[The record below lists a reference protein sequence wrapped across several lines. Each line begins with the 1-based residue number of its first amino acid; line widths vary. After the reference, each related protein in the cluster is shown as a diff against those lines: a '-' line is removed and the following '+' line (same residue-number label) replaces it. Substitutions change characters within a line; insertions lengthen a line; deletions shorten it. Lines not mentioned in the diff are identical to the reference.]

1 MTPAASSMRAIS
13 SRGSRAYVSFLA
25 GDGNYVKGVIALA
38 KSLRRVQSAYP
49 FIVAVLEDVPEEH
62 RELLRWNGCHV
73 RPIDK
78 INLSGIEDVNYAQP
92 HYVINYSKLRI
103 WLFEDFEKLIYLDAD
118 VAVFDNIDH
127 LFDLPSGR
135 FYAVQDCFCAT
146 TWSHTPQY
154 KVKYCQQSPESKP
167 WPRSL
172 GPPPPAY
179 FNAGM
184 FVFEPGK
191 FIFEQ
196 MMYMLLSTPLTPFA
210 EQDSLNAFFS
220 DMYTPLPM
228 HYNLILAMLLYHPE
242 KVPDIGKIK
251 VVHYCVPGSK
261 PWSFRGDE
269 EHMNI
274 EPLRRLIEKWWNVYE
289 DRPIDYPALIQ
300 QSRSST
306 QPIADPVLH
315 TNETVSTE

>member
-103 WLFEDFEKLIYLDAD
+103 WL
-118 VAVFDNIDH
+118 
-127 LFDLPSGR
+127 
-135 FYAVQDCFCAT
+135 DCFCAT

>member
-210 EQDSLNAFFS
+210 EQ
-220 DMYTPLPM
+220 
-228 HYNLILAMLLYHPE
+228 
-242 KVPDIGKIK
+242 
-251 VVHYCVPGSK
+251 GSK